1 MPSQTQN
8 KTFCGKYLL
17 IRYYQQQAD
26 LSIARICKGD
36 QNISEV
42 SQLVIFFSSQR
53 LGHTQAVK
61 LFVFLLP
68 CSTQITQPSFNT
80 IMLI

>member
-8 KTFCGKYLL
+8 KTFCGKYFL
-17 IRYYQQQAD
+17 ICYYQQQAD
-26 LSIARICKGD
+26 LSISRICKGD

-61 LFVFLLP
+61 LLCFFYRVPPKSHSQVSIPL
-68 CSTQITQPSFNT
+68 C
-80 IMLI
+80 